1 VSYNKD
7 QLEKDCR
14 KPRRCRWDW

>member
-7 QLEKDCR
+7 PFEKDCR